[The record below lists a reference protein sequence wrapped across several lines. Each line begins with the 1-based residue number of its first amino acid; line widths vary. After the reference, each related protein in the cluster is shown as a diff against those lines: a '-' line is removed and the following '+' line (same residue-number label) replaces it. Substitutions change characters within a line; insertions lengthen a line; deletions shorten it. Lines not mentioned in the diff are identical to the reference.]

1 VGRGKSRKS
10 APAIDRGR
18 RALARQIKEALRERG
33 RETREYHL
41 IDESLINKAA
51 RVVSEADVV
60 TPSSLATALGVKVS
74 IAKAIMR
81 HLIES
86 NQLEVIDRSR
96 ELIIAIPKRE

>member
-1 VGRGKSRKS
+1 M
-10 APAIDRGR
+10 
-18 RALARQIKEALRERG
+18 
-33 RETREYHL
+33 
-41 IDESLINKAA
+41 
-51 RVVSEADVV
+51 

-96 ELIIAIPKRE
+96 ELIIAIPKRG